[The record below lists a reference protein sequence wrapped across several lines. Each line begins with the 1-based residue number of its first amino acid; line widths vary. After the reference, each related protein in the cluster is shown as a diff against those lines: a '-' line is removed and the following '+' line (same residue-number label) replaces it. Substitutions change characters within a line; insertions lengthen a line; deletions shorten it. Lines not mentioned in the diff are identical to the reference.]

1 MSAVDIQGAADLMK
15 VHPKTV
21 LNLIQTGALRAARI
35 SRAYVMLEH
44 NVMNYIERQIVEQTA
59 DRMGVL
65 LCDAGVERA
74 VGCFYPAH
82 LKAHRRPSAVR
93 WSHRPVDRLVLATW
107 WLHSPKR
114 KKANPVEL
122 A

>member
-65 LCDAGVERA
+65 LCDVGVERA

-107 WLHSPKR
+107 WLHERQKAKSPLR
-114 KKANPVEL
+114 RMG
-122 A
+122 

>member
-1 MSAVDIQGAADLMK
+1 MSTVDIQGAADLMK

-35 SRAYVMLEH
+35 GRAYVMLERD
-44 NVMNYIERQIVEQTA
+44 VMSYIERQIVEQTA

-74 VGCFYPAH
+74 VGRF
-82 LKAHRRPSAVR
+82 
-93 WSHRPVDRLVLATW
+93 
-107 WLHSPKR
+107 
-114 KKANPVEL
+114 
-122 A
+122 